1 MISSQSALP
10 GIRARQRPVMRGAST
25 RGQAKTRRVNW
36 SFLKSGMLGVAVVL
50 VVAGAGAAAREMLSV
65 GVSRVVVSGE
75 FKQVDKQMISEQIQP
90 YLNNGFLRLDLAAI
104 QDHLRQQP
112 WVYSAT
118 ISRRWPNEIEVNVEE
133 QTPIARWGKRGYL
146 NHRGELFVPESTN
159 RRWINTSQMPQLAGP
174 DDSSAEVMDHYRELS
189 EMLSEYGLT
198 LTELKLDEQSGWYMR
213 LQMGTEIRLG
223 SGEVME
229 KMRRFLSVYRL
240 SLSKQFNKV
249 SAVDMRYSSGF
260 AVAWKAQPSEG

>member
-1 MISSQSALP
+1 MTAMQAALP
-10 GIRARQRPVMRGAST
+10 RIRARQKPVMRGAST
-25 RGQAKTRRVNW
+25 RTQVNKRRINW
-36 SFLKSGMLGVAVVL
+36 SFLKSGVLVAIVVLAVV
-50 VVAGAGAAAREMLSV
+50 GASAAARAMLSV
-65 GVSRVVVSGE
+65 GVARVVVSGE

-112 WVYSAT
+112 WIYSAT

-146 NHRGELFVPESTN
+146 NHRGELFVPENTN
-159 RRWINTSQMPQLAGP
+159 QRWINTSQLPQLEGP
-174 DDSSAEVMDHYRELS
+174 DNSSTEVMDHYRELS
-189 EMLSEYGLT
+189 EMLTEYGLS
-198 LTELKLDEQSGWYMR
+198 LAELKLDEQSGWYMR
-213 LQMGTEIRLG
+213 LQRGTEIRLG

-229 KMRRFLSVYRL
+229 KMRRFLSVYRI
-240 SLSKQFNKV
+240 SLSKQFNSV
-249 SAVDMRYSSGF
+249 STVDMRYSSGF